1 MNREQENERDDDE
14 APIAGLRQ
22 LAVDAEPSHDLWP
35 GIDARLAPRR
45 RRISANGW
53 MSLAAAACVMA
64 IVGLAF
70 VRPNADVPPSGGQLI
85 ASNLATDPRDLRAVA
100 GSRALVK
107 ANLQLSRNSE
117 TQIRRALQQDPD
129 SASLHRLLL
138 STRARS
144 DELHRMLAAQAT

>member
-1 MNREQENERDDDE
+1 MNREPQGPHAEDD
-14 APIAGLRQ
+14 APIAALRGLDLSAQ
-22 LAVDAEPSHDLWP
+22 PSRDLWP
-35 GIDARLAPRR
+35 GIEARLVPRR
-45 RRISANGW
+45 RRVSANGW
-53 MSLAAAACVMA
+53 MSLAAAACVML

-70 VRPNADVPPSGGQLI
+70 VPPHPEAPMPRVDTVASAAGVP
-85 ASNLATDPRDLRAVA
+85 DLRAIA

-117 TQIRRALQQDPD
+117 MQIRRALQQDPD

-144 DELHRMLAAQAT
+144 EELHRMLAAQAT